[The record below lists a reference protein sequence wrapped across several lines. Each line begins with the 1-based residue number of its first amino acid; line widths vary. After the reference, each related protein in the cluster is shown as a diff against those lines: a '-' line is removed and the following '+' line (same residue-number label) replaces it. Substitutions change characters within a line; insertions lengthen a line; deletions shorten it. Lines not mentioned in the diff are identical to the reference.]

1 MDKLAADTKAKEDEN
16 KDLNKAETKIADEA
30 EEEEEEV
37 VEENPNA
44 FVIDEDLLSTAG
56 GAPPATHD
64 PAAEGFLENMGSFNF

>member
-1 MDKLAADTKAKEDEN
+1 M
-16 KDLNKAETKIADEA
+16 
-30 EEEEEEV
+30 
-37 VEENPNA
+37 EENPNA